1 MAACGLPQTRDDHA
15 VVMARFARDCLH
27 RYPTILLEMSEHL
40 GPGVKELGK
49 LTRKEVGEQY
59 CRLDD
64 PLWLVIQGGFLS

>member
-27 RYPTILLEMSEHL
+27 RYPTILREMAEHL

-49 LTRKEVGEQY
+49 LSREEVGEQN

-64 PLWLVIQGGFLS
+64 PLCLVIQERFLA